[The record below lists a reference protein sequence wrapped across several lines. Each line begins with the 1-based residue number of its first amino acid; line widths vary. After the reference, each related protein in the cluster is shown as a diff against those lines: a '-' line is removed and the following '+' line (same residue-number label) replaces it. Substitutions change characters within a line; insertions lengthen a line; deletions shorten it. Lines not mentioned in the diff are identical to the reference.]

1 MKKTNL
7 NKLSDLIKGVMSN
20 PRIKKKMDELDVIEV
35 WEDLLGKNLTKYVKD
50 TKIYNKVLY
59 VQLNSSTLR
68 NELKFQKT
76 EMIENINKQLG
87 KSLIKDIVFK

>member
-7 NKLSDLIKGVMSN
+7 NKLSDLIKGVMIN